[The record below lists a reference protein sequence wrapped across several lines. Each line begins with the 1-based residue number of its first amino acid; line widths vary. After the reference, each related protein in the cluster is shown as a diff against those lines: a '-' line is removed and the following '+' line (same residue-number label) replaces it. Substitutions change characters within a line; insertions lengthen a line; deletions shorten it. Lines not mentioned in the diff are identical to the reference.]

1 MCWNFNHCC
10 FSLAKFGKDFKHEV
24 EKTDN
29 GLTIK
34 IKAKSP
40 EKAESLK
47 KMFEAHRELCG
58 ENCE

>member
-1 MCWNFNHCC
+1 MCWSFNRCC
-10 FSLAKFGKDFKHEV
+10 CSHEKFNENFKHEV
-24 EKTDN
+24 EQTND

-40 EKAESLK
+40 KKAEALK

-58 ENCE
+58 ENCG